1 MNRGK
6 VVIVGAGSVGTSI
19 AYSMVNQCVC
29 DTIAIIDINKDK
41 AYAESLDMMHAI
53 EFMNTKTL
61 VKAGDYNECSDADI
75 VIISASL
82 PMPRD
87 SRDRMKFLESN
98 VNIIKSVVNS
108 VMASGFNGIF
118 LVVSNPVDVMSY
130 YVRKLSGFPRERVIG
145 SGTTLDT
152 ARLHYYIAK
161 TINVDPRSIDA
172 FIIGEHG
179 DTEMVA
185 WSTASIGGK
194 DIKSVFLDNKDRI
207 VAEPYKNFLKLTSY
221 GGWDIFSKKGNT
233 SYGIASSVTGIV
245 KSIMFDENRIYPVSV
260 YLNGEYGM
268 NDVFV
273 SVPTIINR
281 SGAKEIVELRLTDE
295 EYNEFKKSCE
305 ALRSKYQILK
315 DWWLKYAFNI
325 L

>member
-29 DTIAIIDINKDK
+29 DDIVIIDINKDK

-53 EFMNTKTL
+53 EFMDTKTL
-61 VKAGDYNECSDADI
+61 VRQGDYNECKDADV
-75 VIISASL
+75 VIISASS

-98 VNIIKSVVNS
+98 INIIKSIVTS

-130 YVRKLSGFPRERVIG
+130 YVRKLSGLPKEKVIG

-161 TINVDPRSIDA
+161 TIDVDPRSINA

-185 WSTASIGGK
+185 WSTATIGGK

-207 VAEPYKNFLKLTSY
+207 GADPYQNFLKLTSY

-268 NDVFV
+268 SDVFV

-281 SGAKEIVELRLTDE
+281 SGAKEIVELRLTNE
-295 EYNEFKKSCE
+295 EYNEFKKSCDTLKE
-305 ALRSKYQILK
+305 KYK
-315 DWWLKYAFNI
+315 VFNE
-325 L
+325 

>member
-29 DTIAIIDINKDK
+29 DDIVIIDINKDK

-53 EFMNTKTL
+53 EFMDTKTL
-61 VKAGDYNECSDADI
+61 VRQGDYNECKDADV
-75 VIISASL
+75 VIISASS

-98 VNIIKSVVNS
+98 INIIKSIVTS

-130 YVRKLSGFPRERVIG
+130 YVRKLSGLPKEKVIG

-161 TINVDPRSIDA
+161 TIDVDPRSINA

-185 WSTASIGGK
+185 WSTATIGGK

-207 VAEPYKNFLKLTSY
+207 GADPYQNFLKLTSY

-268 NDVFV
+268 SDVFV

-281 SGAKEIVELRLTDE
+281 SGAKEIVELRLTNE
-295 EYNEFKKSCE
+295 EYNEFKKSCDT
-305 ALRSKYQILK
+305 LK
-315 DWWLKYAFNI
+315 EKDKVFNE
-325 L
+325 

>member
-29 DTIAIIDINKDK
+29 DDIVIIDINKDK

-53 EFMNTKTL
+53 EFMDTKTL
-61 VKAGDYNECSDADI
+61 VHQGDYNECKDADV
-75 VIISASL
+75 VIISASS

-98 VNIIKSVVNS
+98 INIIKSIVTS

-130 YVRKLSGFPRERVIG
+130 YVRKLSGLPKEKVIG

-161 TINVDPRSIDA
+161 TIDVDPRSINA

-185 WSTASIGGK
+185 WSTATIGGK
-194 DIKSVFLDNKDRI
+194 DIKNVFLDNKDRI
-207 VAEPYKNFLKLTSY
+207 GADPYQNFLKLTSY

-268 NDVFV
+268 SDVFV

-281 SGAKEIVELRLTDE
+281 SGAKEIVELRLTNE
-295 EYNEFKKSCE
+295 EYNEFKKSCDTLKE
-305 ALRSKYQILK
+305 KYK
-315 DWWLKYAFNI
+315 VFNE
-325 L
+325 

>member
-29 DTIAIIDINKDK
+29 DDIVIIDINKDK

-53 EFMNTKTL
+53 EFMDTKTL
-61 VKAGDYNECSDADI
+61 VRQGDYNECKDADV
-75 VIISASL
+75 VIISASS

-98 VNIIKSVVNS
+98 INIIKSIVTS

-130 YVRKLSGFPRERVIG
+130 YVRKLSGLPKEKVIG

-161 TINVDPRSIDA
+161 TIDVDPRSINA

-185 WSTASIGGK
+185 WSTATIGGK

-207 VAEPYKNFLKLTSY
+207 GADPYQNFLKLTSY

-268 NDVFV
+268 SDVFV

-281 SGAKEIVELRLTDE
+281 SGAKEIVELRLTNE
-295 EYNEFKKSCE
+295 EYNEFKKSCDTLKE
-305 ALRSKYQILK
+305 KYKL
-315 DWWLKYAFNI
+315 FNE
-325 L
+325 

>member
-29 DTIAIIDINKDK
+29 DDIVIIDINKDK

-53 EFMNTKTL
+53 EFMDTKTL
-61 VKAGDYNECSDADI
+61 VRQGDYNECKDADV
-75 VIISASL
+75 VIISASS

-98 VNIIKSVVNS
+98 INIIKSIVTS

-130 YVRKLSGFPRERVIG
+130 YVRKLSGLPKEKVIG

-161 TINVDPRSIDA
+161 TIDVDPRSSNA

-179 DTEMVA
+179 DTEMDA
-185 WSTASIGGK
+185 RSTATIGGK

-207 VAEPYKNFLKLTSY
+207 GADPYQNFLKLTSY

-260 YLNGEYGM
+260 YLNAEYGM
-268 NDVFV
+268 SDVFV
-273 SVPTIINR
+273 SVPTFINR
-281 SGAKEIVELRLTDE
+281 SGAKEIVELRLTNE
-295 EYNEFKKSCE
+295 EYNEFKKSCDTLKE
-305 ALRSKYQILK
+305 KYK
-315 DWWLKYAFNI
+315 VFNE
-325 L
+325 

>member
-29 DTIAIIDINKDK
+29 DDIVIIDINKDK

-53 EFMNTKTL
+53 EFMDTKTL
-61 VKAGDYNECSDADI
+61 VRQGDYNECKDADV
-75 VIISASL
+75 VIISASS

-98 VNIIKSVVNS
+98 INIIKSIVTS

-130 YVRKLSGFPRERVIG
+130 YVRKLSGLPKEKVIG

-161 TINVDPRSIDA
+161 TIDVDPRSINA

-185 WSTASIGGK
+185 WSTATIGGK
-194 DIKSVFLDNKDRI
+194 DIKNVFLDNKDRI
-207 VAEPYKNFLKLTSY
+207 GADPYQNFLKLTSY

-268 NDVFV
+268 SDVFV

-281 SGAKEIVELRLTDE
+281 SGAKEIVELRLTNE
-295 EYNEFKKSCE
+295 EYNEFKKSCDTLKE
-305 ALRSKYQILK
+305 KYK
-315 DWWLKYAFNI
+315 VFNEW
-325 L
+325 

>member
-29 DTIAIIDINKDK
+29 DDIVIIDINKDK

-53 EFMNTKTL
+53 EFMDTKTL
-61 VKAGDYNECSDADI
+61 VRQGDYNECKDADV
-75 VIISASL
+75 VIISASS

-98 VNIIKSVVNS
+98 INIIKSIVTS

-130 YVRKLSGFPRERVIG
+130 YVRKLSGLPKEKVIG

-161 TINVDPRSIDA
+161 TIDVDPRSINA

-185 WSTASIGGK
+185 WSTATIGGK
-194 DIKSVFLDNKDRI
+194 DIKNVFLDNKDRI
-207 VAEPYKNFLKLTSY
+207 GADPYQNFLKLTSY

-268 NDVFV
+268 SDVFV

-281 SGAKEIVELRLTDE
+281 SGAKEIVELRLTNE
-295 EYNEFKKSCE
+295 EYNEFKKSCDTLKE
-305 ALRSKYQILK
+305 KYK
-315 DWWLKYAFNI
+315 VFNE
-325 L
+325 

>member
-29 DTIAIIDINKDK
+29 DDIVIIDINKDK

-53 EFMNTKTL
+53 EFMDTKTL
-61 VKAGDYNECSDADI
+61 VRQGDYNECKDADV
-75 VIISASL
+75 VIISASS

-98 VNIIKSVVNS
+98 INIIKSIVTS

-130 YVRKLSGFPRERVIG
+130 YVRKLSGLPKEKVIG

-161 TINVDPRSIDA
+161 TIDVDPRSINA

-185 WSTASIGGK
+185 WSTATIGGK

-207 VAEPYKNFLKLTSY
+207 GADPYQNFLKLTSY

-268 NDVFV
+268 SDVFV

-281 SGAKEIVELRLTDE
+281 SGAKEIVELRLTNE
-295 EYNEFKKSCE
+295 EYNEFKKSCDTLKE
-305 ALRSKYQILK
+305 KYK
-315 DWWLKYAFNI
+315 VFNEW
-325 L
+325 